1 MKDWEQNMTVLQ
13 QVQMKAKG
21 RPKQERKGQA
31 LMNALYEVR
40 KEWYLEISNTD
51 ADCFYQDHKIPQFKK
66 WIELKEQEKA

>member
-1 MKDWEQNMTVLQ
+1 MTVLQ

-40 KEWYLEISNTD
+40 KDLYEIITGTD
-51 ADCFYQDHKIPQFKK
+51 ADCFYNDDKIQLFKT
-66 WIELKEQEKA
+66 WVNFYAKEKT